1 MVGAARE
8 SGSFQER
15 GSVMSSKLFAVATAL
30 AVLASVG
37 CTGVFVPKTQYDRD
51 VNQLREYNA
60 ALERDNAQ
68 LRPIKDAYD
77 RLKAQSEFT
86 TDSNQAWEEM
96 AEALKKAL
104 DGIAVEPGDFTFDRK
119 TGAFVFAA
127 DLLFDSGC
135 YDISAKGKEA
145 LRKFAEMNRG
155 AHLRIVGHTDAAK
168 VVKASTKSKLPVSDT
183 NMELSALRAVAV
195 MHELIRNGIA
205 ERNMW
210 VEGKGATEPR
220 DGGLNRCRRV
230 EIFVVGGTTSAPAP
244 RASTGVKA
252 AHKTVNK

>member
-1 MVGAARE
+1 
-8 SGSFQER
+8 
-15 GSVMSSKLFAVATAL
+15 MSSKLFAVAAAL
-30 AVLASVG
+30 AAFASVG
-37 CTGVFVPKTQYDRD
+37 CQGVFVPKNQYDRD

-86 TDSNQAWEEM
+86 LESNKTWEEM

-104 DGIAVEPGDFTFDRK
+104 DGLAVEPGDFTIDRK

-127 DLLFDSGC
+127 DLLFDSGS
-135 YDISAKGKEA
+135 YDISAKGKEV
-145 LRKFAEMNRG
+145 LHKFAEMNRG
-155 AHLRIVGHTDAAK
+155 THLRIVGHTDATK
-168 VVKASTKSKLPVSDT
+168 VVKASTKAKLPVSDT

-195 MHELIRNGIA
+195 MQELLRNGIA

-220 DGGLNRCRRV
+220 DGGPTRCRRV
-230 EIFVVGGTTSAPAP
+230 EIFVVGGTASAPAP
-244 RASTGVKA
+244 APKASPVKA